1 MNFHV
6 VFGAAI
12 LVIQLA
18 RGLRFAFP
26 PLFPVLPQH
35 CYCVCIAFEH
45 WLFPAKSFVQ
55 PTPLVSRGVVT
66 LSINFSFAVFF
77 LTCATDFPQ
86 KEELTVVQRILRG
99 YKQFIITIQ
108 RIYYNLKGMSNIFS
122 IFEKAP
128 FSAYLNFVKQDL
140 VSMTVNLK
148 FSIFNGNGVQM
159 KGSLGESCDQYVKGI
174 VCVVL
179 GTRCNLTKGLSKH
192 A

>member
-18 RGLRFAFP
+18 RGLRISPIIPSTTTTLLLHMYSLRA
-26 PLFPVLPQH
+26 LALSGEVLRTAH
-35 CYCVCIAFEH
+35 S
-45 WLFPAKSFVQ
+45 L
-55 PTPLVSRGVVT
+55 
-66 LSINFSFAVFF
+66 SFAGSCNIIDQLFFRRVF
-77 LTCATDFPQ
+77 LTCTTDFPQ
-86 KEELTVVQRILRG
+86 KEELHVVQRILRG

-108 RIYYNLKGMSNIFS
+108 CIYYNLKGMSNIFS

-159 KGSLGESCDQYVKGI
+159 KGSSGESCDQYVKGI